1 MRSLILQL
9 VAVILLTGAASAQTK
24 PPAAS
29 PPAAP
34 APTAPP
40 PVATTTP
47 APPPAPA
54 ATPAAA
60 PAKTE
65 ILWDEEAALV
75 MGDHPLIWRRLDK
88 VKGNKRGALK
98 IVNEGGLWK
107 ISGRHQGQTAD
118 TKEDYVTIKGVI
130 TSITS
135 GTFVVNGEIEFFAAK
150 MNKGAA
156 CRITGESHFYRRG
169 SEQIWRMQGGNN
181 PCSGP
186 KEALD
191 VAFRPDQVAA
201 QPKPTRATP
210 TPVPPKVAPAS
221 PTVKQ

>member
-1 MRSLILQL
+1 MRSLMLQL
-9 VAVILLTGAASAQTK
+9 VAVILLTGAAAAQTK
-24 PPAAS
+24 PPAAP

-34 APTAPP
+34 PP
-40 PVATTTP
+40 ATTP
-47 APPPAPA
+47 APPPAPP
-54 ATPAAA
+54 AT
-60 PAKTE
+60 KTE

-75 MGDHPLIWRRLDK
+75 LGDHPLVWRRLDK
-88 VKGNKRGALK
+88 VKGNKRGAVK
-98 IVNEGGLWK
+98 IVDEGGLWK
-107 ISGRHQGQTAD
+107 ISGRQQGQTAD
-118 TKEDYVTIKGVI
+118 TKEDYVTIKGTI
-130 TSITS
+130 TAITS

-156 CRITGESHFYRRG
+156 CRITGESRFYRRG
-169 SEQIWRMQGGNN
+169 SEQVWRLQNGSN

-191 VAFRPDQVAA
+191 VTFRPDQVTA
-201 QPKPTRATP
+201 QRKPTRATP

>member
-1 MRSLILQL
+1 MLQV
-9 VAVILLTGAASAQTK
+9 VAVILLTGAAFAQTTPPTA
-24 PPAAS
+24 PPAVA
-29 PPAAP
+29 PPAVAP
-34 APTAPP
+34 SPTAPP
-40 PVATTTP
+40 PPATAATP
-47 APPPAPA
+47 APAPAPA
-54 ATPAAA
+54 AG

-65 ILWDEEAALV
+65 ILWDEEAELV
-75 MGDHPLIWRRLDK
+75 RGDHPLVWRRLDK
-88 VKGNKRGALK
+88 VKGNKRGSLQ
-98 IVNEGGLWK
+98 IVDEGGLWK
-107 ISGRHQGQTAD
+107 ISGRHQGQTPE
-118 TKEDYVTIKGVI
+118 TKEDYVTIRGVI

-156 CRITGESHFYRRG
+156 CRITGESRFYRRG
-169 SEQIWRMQGGNN
+169 SEQIWRMQDGIN

-201 QPKPTRATP
+201 QRKPARTAP
-210 TPVPPKVAPAS
+210 TPVPPKVAPVS

>member
-1 MRSLILQL
+1 MRSLMLPL
-9 VAVILLTGAASAQTK
+9 VAAVLLTSLAHAQTTPAPAPAPTP
-24 PPAAS
+24 PPAPPTAAAPP

-34 APTAPP
+34 A
-40 PVATTTP
+40 
-47 APPPAPA
+47 
-54 ATPAAA
+54 PAAA

-75 MGDHPLIWRRLDK
+75 MGDHPFIWRRLDK

-98 IVNEGGLWK
+98 VVDEGGVWK
-107 ISGRHQGQTAD
+107 ISGRQQGQTPD

-169 SEQIWRMQGGNN
+169 SEQIWRMQGGPN

-191 VAFRPDQVAA
+191 VAFRPDQVSA
-201 QPKPTRATP
+201 QHKPTRATP
-210 TPVPPKVAPAS
+210 TPVPPKVAPAA
-221 PTVKQ
+221 PTVKP

>member
-1 MRSLILQL
+1 MRSLMFPL
-9 VAVILLTGAASAQTK
+9 VAVTLLASAAFVQTT
-24 PPAAS
+24 

-34 APTAPP
+34 TPANPPPATPAPAAP
-40 PVATTTP
+40 PVA
-47 APPPAPA
+47 AVPPAPA
-54 ATPAAA
+54 TV

-65 ILWDEEAALV
+65 ILWDEEAELV
-75 MGDHPLIWRRLDK
+75 RGDHPLIWRRL
-88 VKGNKRGALK
+88 KGKRGSLK
-98 IVNEGGLWK
+98 IVDEGGLWK
-107 ISGRHQGQTAD
+107 ISGRHQGQTPE
-118 TKEDYVTIKGVI
+118 TKDDYVTIKGVI

-156 CRITGESHFYRRG
+156 CRIAGESRFYRRG
-169 SEQIWRMQGGNN
+169 NEQIWRLQDGNN

-201 QPKPTRATP
+201 RPKPTKTAP
-210 TPVPPKVAPAS
+210 TPVPPKVAPVS
-221 PTVKQ
+221 PTVKE

>member
-1 MRSLILQL
+1 MRSLMLQL
-9 VAVILLTGAASAQTK
+9 VAVILLTGGAFAQTK
-24 PPAAS
+24 

-40 PVATTTP
+40 PAVATPP
-47 APPPAPA
+47 APPPPA
-54 ATPAAA
+54 ASAPAAA

-75 MGDHPLIWRRLDK
+75 MGDHPLVWRRLDR

-98 IVNEGGLWK
+98 IVDEGGLWK
-107 ISGRHQGQTAD
+107 ISGRHQGHTPE
-118 TKEDYVTIKGVI
+118 TKEDYVTIRGVI

-169 SEQIWRMQGGNN
+169 SEQIWRMQGGPN

-191 VAFRPDQVAA
+191 VAFRPDQVTA
-201 QPKPTRATP
+201 QSKPTRATP
-210 TPVPPKVAPAS
+210 TPVPPKIAPAS

>member
-1 MRSLILQL
+1 MRSFMILFG
-9 VAVILLTGAASAQTK
+9 AVILLAGAVHAQTS
-24 PPAAS
+24 PPTTPATPAPP

-34 APTAPP
+34 AP
-40 PVATTTP
+40 
-47 APPPAPA
+47 
-54 ATPAAA
+54 AAA
-60 PAKTE
+60 SAKTE

-75 MGDHPLIWRRLDK
+75 LGDHPFIWRRLAK
-88 VKGNKRGALK
+88 VKANKRGALK
-98 IVNEGGLWK
+98 IVDEGGLWK

-130 TSITS
+130 TAITS

-156 CRITGESHFYRRG
+156 CRITGESRFYRRG
-169 SEQIWRMQGGNN
+169 NEQIWRMQNGNN

-191 VAFRPDQVAA
+191 VAFRPDQVSA
-201 QPKPTRATP
+201 QRKPTRATP

>member
-1 MRSLILQL
+1 MRSLMIPL
-9 VAVILLTGAASAQTK
+9 VAAALLTGIAHAQTTP
-24 PPAAS
+24 PPA
-29 PPAAP
+29 PAK
-34 APTAPP
+34 TPP
-40 PVATTTP
+40 PVAP
-47 APPPAPA
+47 AAAPPPAPA
-54 ATPAAA
+54 AAPAPAPTAAAA
-60 PAKTE
+60 PTKTE

-98 IVNEGGLWK
+98 IVDEGGLWK
-107 ISGRHQGQTAD
+107 ISGRQQGQTPD

-169 SEQIWRMQGGNN
+169 SEQIWRMQGGPN
-181 PCSGP
+181 PCLLYTS
-186 KEALD
+186 D
-191 VAFRPDQVAA
+191 AA
-201 QPKPTRATP
+201 DE
-210 TPVPPKVAPAS
+210 
-221 PTVKQ
+221 

>member
-1 MRSLILQL
+1 MRSLRLSL
-9 VAVILLTGAASAQTK
+9 VAAVLLTGVAHAQTQTTPAPAPA
-24 PPAAS
+24 PP

-34 APTAPP
+34 TAAAP
-40 PVATTTP
+40 
-47 APPPAPA
+47 PPPAPA
-54 ATPAAA
+54 AG

-88 VKGNKRGALK
+88 VRGNKRGALK
-98 IVNEGGLWK
+98 IVDEGGVWK
-107 ISGRHQGQTAD
+107 ISGRQQGQTPD

-169 SEQIWRMQGGNN
+169 NEQIWRMQGGIN

-201 QPKPTRATP
+201 QHKPTRATP
-210 TPVPPKVAPAS
+210 TPVPPKVAPPS

>member
-1 MRSLILQL
+1 MRSLLL
-9 VAVILLTGAASAQTK
+9 SVVATAMLAGAVHAQT
-24 PPAAS
+24 

-34 APTAPP
+34 APAAP
-40 PVATTTP
+40 
-47 APPPAPA
+47 PA
-54 ATPAAA
+54 ATS
-60 PAKTE
+60 KTE

-75 MGDHPLIWRRLDK
+75 MGDHPLVWRRLDK
-88 VKGNKRGALK
+88 IKGNKRGALK
-98 IVNEGGLWK
+98 IVDDGGVWK

-130 TSITS
+130 TAVTS

-156 CRITGESHFYRRG
+156 CRLTGESRFYRRG
-169 SEQIWRMQGGNN
+169 SEQIWRLQNGEN

-191 VAFRPDQVAA
+191 VTFRPDQVAA
-201 QPKPTRATP
+201 RPKPARASP
-210 TPVPPKVAPAS
+210 TPVPPKVAPTA
-221 PTVKQ
+221 PTVQQ